1 MKHKVLKACVMMAA
15 LAATASV
22 AAAAVIVAPV
32 SGVINSGGPG
42 FGSLSY
48 TYDQSGLSNG
58 YVSGVTDFDVYLA
71 TNPTHT
77 ISFDPYEWFSNQ
89 GTSSASVT
97 YDLGSVMQIDRLAL
111 WNEESSG
118 IGSLDLYGSTD
129 GNVFNLIVSGLLP
142 TDHPLANYGADVF
155 NLGSVNVRYVR
166 FDMSGCP
173 QPNVGS
179 FNACAIGEVAFSS
192 GGGAGAIPEPGTA
205 VLLGLGIAGLGLI
218 RRKRAS

>member
-1 MKHKVLKACVMMAA
+1 MKHRLVLACVMMAA
-15 LAATASV
+15 FAATAGI
-22 AAAAVIVAPV
+22 ATAAVIVAPV
-32 SGVINSGGPG
+32 AGVINSGGPG
-42 FGSLSY
+42 FGSLAD
-48 TYDQSGLSNG
+48 TFNQNGLSSG
-58 YVSGVTDFDVYLA
+58 YVSGVTDFDVYLG

-77 ISFDPYEWFSNQ
+77 TTFGGFEWFSNS

-129 GNVFNLIVSGLLP
+129 NVTFNLIVSGLLP
-142 TDHPLANYGADVF
+142 TDHALVNYGADVF
-155 NLGSVNVRYVR
+155 NLGATNARYVR

-173 QPNVGS
+173 QPNNGT

-192 GGGAGAIPEPGTA
+192 GGAGAIPEPGTA

-218 RRKRAS
+218 RRKRAN